1 MNFFI
6 QNILNFLL
14 FLEFS
19 NWFSLSFLGR
29 ENNVFF
35 LHMSLTQSHSVEIK
49 VIVLTAYKL
58 RKFSTPKKSP

>member
-6 QNILNFLL
+6 QDILNFLL

-19 NWFSLSFLGR
+19 NWLSLSFLGG

-35 LHMSLTQSHSVEIK
+35 LHMSLTQSHPVEIK